1 MSISSSAPHPSA
13 GVLGADAV
21 ARALRLSLIEA
32 PFFAL
37 MVGFG
42 ETYFVACAVRLGA
55 SPLQLGLT
63 VGLPLAL
70 GSAGP
75 ILALWLLARHR
86 RRRPLVALS
95 AALQATSLVALAAAD
110 IAGALDPALLIA
122 LACLYQTC
130 ALAAGTAW
138 SSWYGDLVPAQGR
151 GRYFARRNRRVQVAT
166 LASVLGAGT
175 LLQVVEGGPVVVSE
189 IAGWGFRSIFL
200 LGALFRTVSAVLLWR
215 SPEPAFAGLSSPE
228 RTLRFLR
235 TDRGR
240 GAWRLLGFGA
250 VFQLTTY
257 LASPYFT
264 PFMLQEL
271 RFTYFE
277 LTLATATV
285 IAAKILLLPKWGQV
299 IDAHDARVVFTLC
312 AVMAALVPVPWIFGH
327 GLAMALFAQAFSG
340 ASWAGYELSYF
351 SVMLASTYR
360 RTRPQSFAAQ
370 NALNGSAQL
379 LGGLAGAWL
388 SSRLGG
394 DFRMVFAASA
404 VSRLL
409 LAAAAPAWLPHIA
422 PGVPIGRRAVLLRV
436 VGFRPHGG
444 LIHRLVLPGSPAEEE
459 SGETAE
465 ESRADGGAAQS
476 RDTLGARD

>member
-1 MSISSSAPHPSA
+1 
-13 GVLGADAV
+13 V

-32 PFFAL
+32 LFFAL
-37 MVGFG
+37 MVGCG
-42 ETYFVACAVRLGA
+42 ETYFVACAVRVGA

-70 GSAGP
+70 GAAGP

-86 RRRPLVALS
+86 RRRPLVATA
-95 AALQATSLVALAAAD
+95 AALQAGTLIALAAAD
-110 IAGALDPALLIA
+110 VARSLDPTLLIA

-138 SSWYGDLVPAQGR
+138 SSWYGDLVPHEGR
-151 GRYFARRNRRVQVAT
+151 GRYFARRNRRVQIGT
-166 LASVLGAGT
+166 LVSVLGAGF
-175 LLQVVEGGPVVVSE
+175 LLQAIEGGPVVASAV
-189 IAGWGFRSIFL
+189 AGWGFRTIFL
-200 LGALFRTVSAVLLWR
+200 LGALCRTVSAVLLWR
-215 SPEPAFAGLSSPE
+215 SPEPPFAGLSSPE

-235 TDRGR
+235 TGRGR

-250 VFQLTTY
+250 FFQLTTY

-271 RFTYFE
+271 RFTYLE

-285 IAAKILLLPKWGQV
+285 IAFKILLLPKWGQV
-299 IDAHDARVVFTLC
+299 IDAHGARVVFTLC

-379 LGGLAGAWL
+379 LGGLAGAGL
-388 SSRLGG
+388 TSLAGG
-394 DFRMVFAASA
+394 DFRMVFAISA
-404 VSRLL
+404 GTRLL
-409 LAAAAPAWLPHIA
+409 LAAAAPAWLPRIA
-422 PGVPIGRRAVLLRV
+422 PGEVIGRRALLFRV

-444 LIHRLVLPGSPAEEE
+444 LIHRLVLPGSGAEEAE
-459 SGETAE
+459 DGEK
-465 ESRADGGAAQS
+465 R
-476 RDTLGARD
+476 